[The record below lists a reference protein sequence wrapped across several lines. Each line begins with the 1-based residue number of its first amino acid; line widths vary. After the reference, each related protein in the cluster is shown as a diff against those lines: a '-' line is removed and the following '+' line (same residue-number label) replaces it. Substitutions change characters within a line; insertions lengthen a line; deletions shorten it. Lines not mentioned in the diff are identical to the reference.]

1 MRHGITR
8 YVVSLLFL
16 TLLWWLA
23 AFIVRQVIPGPK
35 SMVLSGPIKAFSTLF
50 YHWGSIWPN
59 FLRSAIRLV
68 ISLLISVFFGA
79 TTGLIIGFEKTADRL
94 LSPIIYI
101 AYPVPKIVFLPV
113 ILILFGL
120 GDLSRVIFIVLVI
133 TFQVA
138 LSARD
143 AAKNVSNRWVKAVE
157 SAGGNRLQVYRHVVI
172 PAALPEI
179 LTSVRISIGLG
190 IAALYLAEESFT
202 NQGLAYYINNSWKI
216 FAYSDV
222 FAGILAFAILGLG
235 LYLIVDLV
243 ERIFCKWNYI
253 D

>member
-1 MRHGITR
+1 MKSGISR
-8 YVVSLLFL
+8 YLISLLFL

-23 AFIVRQVIPGPK
+23 AFIVRQVVPGPK
-35 SMVLSGPIKAFSTLF
+35 SMVLSGPIKAFSMLF
-50 YHWGSIWPN
+50 YHWNAIWPN
-59 FLRSAIRLV
+59 FLRSALRLV
-68 ISLLISVFFGA
+68 ISLLISVFLGA
-79 TTGLIIGFEKTADRL
+79 TTGLIIGFEKPADRL
-94 LSPIIYI
+94 LSPMIYI
-101 AYPVPKIVFLPV
+101 AYPIPKIVFLPV

-120 GDLSRVIFIVLVI
+120 GDLSRIVFIVLVI

-138 LSARD
+138 LSSRD
-143 AAKNVSNRWVKAVE
+143 AAKNISNRHVKAVE
-157 SAGGNRLQVYRHVVI
+157 SAGGSRLQVYRHVVI
-172 PAALPEI
+172 PAALPAI

-190 IAALYLAEESFT
+190 IAALYLAEESYT

-235 LYLIVDLV
+235 LYLIVDLI

-253 D
+253 A